1 VDFAFGDTTARSTLV
16 PREGEASA
24 EEDEDDEDDESK
36 DEGEG
41 NRDTEQDRDR
51 KARRG
56 VTGSGIMV
64 MGARLGLRQA
74 EGGGRL
80 LPPSSNSGGSDS
92 VSLLEGKWSAKH
104 LSELTGLSPLVV
116 VVVELSPPSSSL
128 SEASTSESL

>member
-1 VDFAFGDTTARSTLV
+1 MDFAFGDTTARSTLV

-80 LPPSSNSGGSDS
+80 LRCGSFGSGCVVLS
-92 VSLLEGKWSAKH
+92 VMLWDCLFRSWARVAIVAQVLRG
-104 LSELTGLSPLVV
+104 
-116 VVVELSPPSSSL
+116 
-128 SEASTSESL
+128 